1 LSERVS
7 LFDLLLE
14 APLEDNIEIVND
26 AEKLNNRFLSLSVDD
41 FLTQPEVV
49 DKLDSDM
56 EIASKTISRLENKYM
71 DSGDSDSADK
81 FSSMNGKII
90 AMQNSMYA
98 ISSAVDKYKNL
109 LK

>member
-1 LSERVS
+1 MANQDVEKSAKAFELLS
-7 LFDLLLE
+7 
-14 APLEDNIEIVND
+14 
-26 AEKLNNRFLSLSVDD
+26 NRFLSLSVDD

-56 EIASKTISRLENKYM
+56 ENVSKAISKLENKYM
-71 DSGDSDSADK
+71 DSEESVAEEL
-81 FSSMNGKII
+81 SSINGKII